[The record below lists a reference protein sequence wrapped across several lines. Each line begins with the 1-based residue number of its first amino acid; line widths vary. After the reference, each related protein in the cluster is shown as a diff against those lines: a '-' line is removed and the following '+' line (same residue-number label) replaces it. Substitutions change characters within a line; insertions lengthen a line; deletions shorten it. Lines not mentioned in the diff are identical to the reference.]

1 MLTILSCCKTMIPV
15 LGTVKTKVAGEKRTN
30 NTINM
35 QIGKRMASE
44 VSRSKIIPEEQAEGR
59 FQELFL
65 SLWHLQLVFL
75 PFYCAL
81 DIPPPP
87 SPSVGPDPVQ
97 GP

>member
-1 MLTILSCCKTMIPV
+1 MIPV
-15 LGTVKTKVAGEKRTN
+15 LGTVKTKVAGKKRTN
-30 NTINM
+30 KTINM

-59 FQELFL
+59 FQELSF

-75 PFYCAL
+75 AVYCAF
-81 DIPPPP
+81 DIPP